1 MSFEINLHLKDI
13 AILHQIKEF
22 FGVGTVTFRAD
33 RFICV
38 YCVTKIDELTNVIIK
53 HFVKYPLLTLKYSDF
68 ILWSKVVKLMS
79 TSQHLTPAGFNTILT
94 YYASINRGISLTVST
109 AFPEIVGVDKLIPI
123 LPDKLNPH

>member
-53 HFVKYPLLTLKYSDF
+53 HFIKYPLLTLKYSDF

-79 TSQHLTPAGFNTILT
+79 TSQHLLVLIL
-94 YYASINRGISLTVST
+94 
-109 AFPEIVGVDKLIPI
+109 F
-123 LPDKLNPH
+123 